1 MSRDFKKTVALVL
14 DGVECSI
21 PAGYQLSGEDYQAIC
36 EIMKEGKEYRAI
48 SAAFA
53 YGYVLGHR
61 ATKKGAYEELRKGRR
76 NGGK

>member
-21 PAGYQLSGEDYQAIC
+21 PAGYQLSGEDYQAIS
-36 EIMKEGKEYRAI
+36 EIMRNETEYQAI
-48 SAAFA
+48 CAAFA

-61 ATKKGAYEELRKGRR
+61 ATEKGVYEELRKGRR
-76 NGGK
+76 NGSK